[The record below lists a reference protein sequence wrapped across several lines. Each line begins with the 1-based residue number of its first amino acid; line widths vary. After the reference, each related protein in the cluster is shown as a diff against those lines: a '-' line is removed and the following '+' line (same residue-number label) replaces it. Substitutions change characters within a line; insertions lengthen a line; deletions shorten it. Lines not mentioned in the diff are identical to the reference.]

1 MKLFLA
7 VIGIASVLGAQVN
20 GVAVS
25 VSPFP
30 YLTADDSINYYDG
43 SNNLIYSCVANSNT
57 PGTNTSQPSVV
68 TVSAIS
74 NASPASFTATAHGFG
89 DFATHGATMT
99 PTVKVAGLTGNWTPL
114 NGVWKAIITTANAFT
129 IAVDST
135 SFGAV
140 TGTVAVTTLAPRWNL
155 PVWSIW
161 GAVYTSGNLLFSGW
175 ASAPGGA
182 GATNLTAGST
192 GGNKTCSSRTTYSYQ

>member
-1 MKLFLA
+1 MKRLIAL
-7 VIGIASVLGAQVN
+7 VIGIASALGAQN
-20 GVAVS
+20 FGVTI
-25 VSPFP
+25 SPFP
-30 YLTADDSINYYDG
+30 FVTADDSINYYDG
-43 SNNLIYSCVANSNT
+43 SNNTIYTCVANSNT
-57 PGTNTSQPSVV
+57 STPSTV

-114 NGVWKAIITTANAFT
+114 NGVWKATITSANAFT

-140 TGTVAVTTLAPRWNL
+140 TGTVVVTTLAPRWNL
-155 PVWSIW
+155 RMWSIW
-161 GAVYTSGNLLFSGW
+161 GAVYSGNNLLFSGW
-175 ASAPGGA
+175 ASEPGGA
-182 GATNLTAGST
+182 GTTDLKAGST
-192 GGNKTCSSRTTYSYQ
+192 GANKICSSRTSYSYQ